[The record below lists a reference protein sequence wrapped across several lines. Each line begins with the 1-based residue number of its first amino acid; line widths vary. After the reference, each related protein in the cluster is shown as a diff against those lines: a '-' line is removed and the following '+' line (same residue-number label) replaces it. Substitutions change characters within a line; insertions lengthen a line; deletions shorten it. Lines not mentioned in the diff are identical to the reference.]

1 MELKPPR
8 GTQDFLPPEGER
20 MRALYERAAELA
32 GRFGYR
38 YVETPVFEH
47 TELFSRTSG
56 QSSDIVMKEMYT
68 FEDRGGRQLTLR
80 PEGTAP
86 VMRAY
91 LDRIHDRPSPF
102 KAYYLARMYRY
113 GRPQAGRYREHRQ
126 FGIEIF
132 GAADPPADV
141 EVIVVGDRFL
151 RDLGLRRFRL
161 ELNSIGDENCRPA
174 YREELLAYLRASR
187 DRLRDEH
194 KDRFEDNPLR
204 VLDCKDESC
213 RAVAQDAPKI
223 SERLCGPCRE
233 HFDAVQQGLKEEGIE
248 VTLTPTLVRGLD
260 YYTRTAFEFVSEVL
274 SQAQATL
281 FGGGRYDGLAEAL
294 GGPHVPGVGFGLG
307 LERVLLAMEDEGL
320 EPPQAQHL
328 DAFVVA
334 MGEEAM
340 ARAGEV
346 IRALREAGL
355 SADRAFEVR
364 PLKAQLR
371 MADRAAAA
379 FALILGEREAAAGTV
394 KLKRLSD
401 GHEEEVGLDRA
412 IELITARR
420 GTP

>member
-1 MELKPPR
+1 MDLKPPR
-8 GTQDFLPPEGER
+8 GTQDFLPPAGER
-20 MRALYERAAELA
+20 MRALYDRAAALA

-91 LDRIHDRPSPF
+91 LNRVHDLPSPF

-132 GAADPPADV
+132 GAADPSADV
-141 EVIVVGDRFL
+141 EVILVGDRFL
-151 RDLGLRRFRL
+151 RDLGLRRFHL
-161 ELNSIGDENCRPA
+161 ELNSIGDEVCRPA
-174 YREELLAYLRASR
+174 YREELLEYLRANR

-194 KDRFEDNPLR
+194 KDRFEENPLR

-233 HFDAVQQGLKEEGIE
+233 HFEAVQQGLKEEGIE

-294 GGPHVPGVGFGLG
+294 GGPHVPGVGYGLG

-346 IRALREAGL
+346 IRALRDAGL
-355 SADRAFEVR
+355 SADRAFEIR

-371 MADRAAAA
+371 MADRADAA

-394 KLKRLSD
+394 KIKRLSD
-401 GHEEEVGLDRA
+401 GHEEEVGLDTA
-412 IELITARR
+412 IEHITARR
-420 GTP
+420 DTP